1 MNSDGKTWYLY
12 PGRGLLELA
21 GCYLDASLIEMHP
34 NNMNREHGLILSNAW
49 KPLLHT
55 LKEKRDNHTIHNNPT
70 AP

>member
-1 MNSDGKTWYLY
+1 MTSERKTWYLY

-21 GCYLDASLIEMHP
+21 GPMGDGIEMLP
-34 NNMNREHGLILSNAW
+34 NNMNREDGLILSNAW